1 MPEAPFVVVAG
12 TFAPR
17 LGTGRFYRPLTAGRP
32 ASAVLALKQFGMA
45 NTRESALRV
54 HRYCQNRFDGPVRLV
69 GHSQGALVAAWLWLA
84 HPSSYTP
91 PFMLAGPW
99 AGALLCQTW
108 LPLGAAL
115 RSMSSESRF
124 LAEITDAYSG
134 LPAAEQASLT
144 SIFATGDRVVQLTT
158 AMVPAATN
166 VCVAPRRKHVEL
178 ARQFPGIVL
187 LDGNAGH
194 TGLPRSSLVRDLI
207 DARIDEIAAKRDR
220 TS

>member
-1 MPEAPFVVVAG
+1 MPETPFVVVAG

-17 LGTGRFYRPLTAGRP
+17 LGTGRFYRPLTAGRK
-32 ASAVLALKQFGMA
+32 ASAVLALKQLGMA

-54 HRYCQNRFDGPVRLV
+54 HRYCQRHFDEPVTLV
-69 GHSQGALVAAWLWLA
+69 GHSQGALVAAWLWL
-84 HPSSYTP
+84 HEPTSYAP
-91 PFMLAGPW
+91 PLMLAGPW

-115 RSMSSESRF
+115 RAMSSESRF
-124 LAEITDAYSG
+124 LGEITDTYAS
-134 LPAAEQASLT
+134 LPVDKKSSLT

-158 AMVPAATN
+158 AMVPGATN

-178 ARQFPGIVL
+178 TRQFPGIVL
-187 LDGNAGH
+187 LDGNSGH

-207 DARIDEIAAKRDR
+207 DARIDELAAQRDG
-220 TS
+220 SS